1 MTLHHSASRASG
13 ANSASA
19 NSIGIACVLIASA
32 LWGTTG
38 TTATFAEDVSPLGIG
53 AVAMGLGGLLLALT
67 ALRSI
72 VKSRRR
78 IASQWPMLLLGSLSV
93 AIYPLAFYSSMH
105 LAGVAIGTVI
115 SIGSAPLAASLIE
128 RIFDGQRLTTR
139 WLLGAAVG
147 LGGALLLTFSE
158 SAGHAGQG
166 SAETSA
172 VLYGILL
179 GLVSGLLYALYS
191 WVARRLM
198 QAGIP
203 PRAAMGSMFGVGGM
217 ALLPVLVLT
226 GAPLLASWTN
236 AAVGLYMALVPVLA
250 AYVLFAYGLARVSA
264 TMATTLSLL
273 EPVIAAVLAVAIV
286 GERLPAEGWVGMGLI
301 VGSLF
306 ILTVPMGGR
315 RRGADLV
322 RSEAP
327 RPDASFTLAAPLS
340 QDA

>member
-1 MTLHHSASRASG
+1 MTSRTSASFVG
-13 ANSASA
+13 F
-19 NSIGIACVLIASA
+19 ACVLTASA

-38 TTATFAEDVSPLGIG
+38 TTATFASGVSPLGIG

-72 VKSRRR
+72 VKSR
-78 IASQWPMLLLGSLSV
+78 AKLTAQWPMLLLGSLSV

-128 RIFDGQRLTTR
+128 RFFDGQKLTTR
-139 WLLGAAVG
+139 WLLGAAAG
-147 LGGALLLTFSE
+147 LGGAVLLTFSE
-158 SAGHAGQG
+158 SHG
-166 SAETSA
+166 SGGAAEPTA

-198 QAGIP
+198 QAGVP
-203 PRAAMGSMFGVGGM
+203 PRAAMGSIFGIGGTL
-217 ALLPVLVLT
+217 LLPVLLFT
-226 GAPLLASWTN
+226 GAPLLASTTN
-236 AAVGLYMALVPVLA
+236 IAVGIYMALVPVLV

-273 EPVIAAVLAVAIV
+273 EPVIAAVLAVVIV
-286 GERLPAEGWVGMGLI
+286 GERLPAEGWVGIGLI

-306 ILTVPMGGR
+306 ILTLPIPGR
-315 RRGADLV
+315 RRRA
-322 RSEAP
+322 RP
-327 RPDASFTLAAPLS
+327 RPSDAAIDAALS
-340 QDA
+340 TR

>member
-1 MTLHHSASRASG
+1 MTSR
-13 ANSASA
+13 NSASLV
-19 NSIGIACVLIASA
+19 GFACVLTASA

-38 TTATFAEDVSPLGIG
+38 TTATFASGVSPLGIG

-67 ALRSI
+67 ALHSI
-72 VKSRRR
+72 VKSRAK
-78 IASQWPMLLLGSLSV
+78 IAAQWPMLILGSLSV

-128 RIFDGQRLTTR
+128 RIFDGQKLTTR
-139 WLLGAAVG
+139 WLLGAAAG
-147 LGGALLLTFSE
+147 LGGAVLLTFSE
-158 SAGHAGQG
+158 SHG
-166 SAETSA
+166 SAGAADATA

-203 PRAAMGSMFGVGGM
+203 PRAAMGSIFGVGGTL
-217 ALLPVLVLT
+217 LLPVLAFT
-226 GAPLLASWTN
+226 GAPLLASSTN
-236 AAVGLYMALVPVLA
+236 VAVGIYMALVPVLV

-273 EPVIAAVLAVAIV
+273 EPVIAAVLAVVIV
-286 GERLPAEGWVGMGLI
+286 GERLPAEGWAGIGLI

-306 ILTVPMGGR
+306 ILTLPMPGR
-315 RRGADLV
+315 RRRAERP
-322 RSEAP
+322 RSAAAI
-327 RPDASFTLAAPLS
+327 DAALPSR
-340 QDA
+340 

>member
-1 MTLHHSASRASG
+1 MTSRTSASFVG
-13 ANSASA
+13 F
-19 NSIGIACVLIASA
+19 ACVLTASA

-38 TTATFAEDVSPLGIG
+38 TTATFASGVSPLGIG

-72 VKSRRR
+72 VKSR
-78 IASQWPMLLLGSLSV
+78 AKLTAQWPMLILGSLSV

-128 RIFDGQRLTTR
+128 RFFDGQKLTTR
-139 WLLGAAVG
+139 WLLGAAAG
-147 LGGALLLTFSE
+147 LGGAVLLTFSE
-158 SAGHAGQG
+158 SHG
-166 SAETSA
+166 SGGAADATA

-203 PRAAMGSMFGVGGM
+203 PRAAMGSIFGLGGM
-217 ALLPVLVLT
+217 ALLPVLLFT
-226 GAPLLASWTN
+226 GAPLLASTTN
-236 AAVGLYMALVPVLA
+236 IAVGIYMALVPVLV

-273 EPVIAAVLAVAIV
+273 EPVIAAVLAVVIV
-286 GERLPAEGWVGMGLI
+286 GERLPAEGWVGIGLI

-306 ILTVPMGGR
+306 ILTLPIPGR
-315 RRGADLV
+315 RRRAE
-322 RSEAP
+322 RP
-327 RPDASFTLAAPLS
+327 RPAAAIDAALPSR
-340 QDA
+340 

>member
-1 MTLHHSASRASG
+1 MTSRTSASFVG
-13 ANSASA
+13 F
-19 NSIGIACVLIASA
+19 ACVLTASA

-38 TTATFAEDVSPLGIG
+38 TTATFASGVSPLGIG

-72 VKSRRR
+72 VKGR
-78 IASQWPMLLLGSLSV
+78 AKLAAQWPMLILGSLSV

-128 RIFDGQRLTTR
+128 RFFDGQKLTTR
-139 WLLGAAVG
+139 WLLGAAAG
-147 LGGALLLTFSE
+147 LGGAVLLTFSE
-158 SAGHAGQG
+158 SHG
-166 SAETSA
+166 SGGAADPTA

-191 WVARRLM
+191 WVARRKM

-203 PRAAMGSMFGVGGM
+203 PRAAMGSIFGLGGTL
-217 ALLPVLVLT
+217 LLPVLAFT
-226 GAPLLASWTN
+226 GAPLLASTTN
-236 AAVGLYMALVPVLA
+236 IAVGIYMALVPVLV

-273 EPVIAAVLAVAIV
+273 EPVIAAVLAVVIV
-286 GERLPAEGWVGMGLI
+286 GERLPAEGWVGIGLI

-306 ILTVPMGGR
+306 ILTLPIPGR
-315 RRGADLV
+315 RRT
-322 RSEAP
+322 
-327 RPDASFTLAAPLS
+327 RPQPSDAAIDAALS
-340 QDA
+340 TR

>member
-1 MTLHHSASRASG
+1 MTSRTSASFVG
-13 ANSASA
+13 F
-19 NSIGIACVLIASA
+19 ACVLTASA

-38 TTATFAEDVSPLGIG
+38 TTATFASGVSPLGIG

-67 ALRSI
+67 ALHSI
-72 VKSRRR
+72 VKSR
-78 IASQWPMLLLGSLSV
+78 AKLTAQWPMLLLGSLSV

-128 RIFDGQRLTTR
+128 RFFDGQKLTTR
-139 WLLGAAVG
+139 WLLGAAAG
-147 LGGALLLTFSE
+147 LGGAVLLTFSE
-158 SAGHAGQG
+158 SHG
-166 SAETSA
+166 SGGAADATA

-198 QAGIP
+198 QAGVP
-203 PRAAMGSMFGVGGM
+203 PRAAMGSIFGVGGTL
-217 ALLPVLVLT
+217 LLPVLALT
-226 GAPLLASWTN
+226 GAPLLASTTN
-236 AAVGLYMALVPVLA
+236 IAVGIYMALVPVLV

-286 GERLPAEGWVGMGLI
+286 GERLPAEGWVGIGLI

-306 ILTVPMGGR
+306 ILTLPMPGR
-315 RRGADLV
+315 RRRAK
-322 RSEAP
+322 P
-327 RPDASFTLAAPLS
+327 RNSDAAIDAALS
-340 QDA
+340 TR

>member
-1 MTLHHSASRASG
+1 MTSRTSASFVG
-13 ANSASA
+13 F
-19 NSIGIACVLIASA
+19 ACVLTASA

-38 TTATFAEDVSPLGIG
+38 TTATLASGVSPLGIG

-72 VKSRRR
+72 VKSR
-78 IASQWPMLLLGSLSV
+78 AKLTVQWPMLLLGSLSV

-128 RIFDGQRLTTR
+128 RFFDGQKLTTR
-139 WLLGAAVG
+139 WLLGAAAG
-147 LGGALLLTFSE
+147 LGGAVLLTFSE
-158 SAGHAGQG
+158 SHG
-166 SAETSA
+166 SGGAADPTA

-203 PRAAMGSMFGVGGM
+203 PRAAMGSIFGLGGM
-217 ALLPVLVLT
+217 ALLPVLAFT
-226 GAPLLASWTN
+226 GAPLLASTTN
-236 AAVGLYMALVPVLA
+236 IAVGIYMALVPVLV

-273 EPVIAAVLAVAIV
+273 EPVIAAVLAVVIV
-286 GERLPAEGWVGMGLI
+286 GERLPAEGWVGIGLI

-306 ILTVPMGGR
+306 ILTLPMPGR
-315 RRGADLV
+315 RRRT
-322 RSEAP
+322 RSS
-327 RPDASFTLAAPLS
+327 DAAIDAALS
-340 QDA
+340 TR

>member
-1 MTLHHSASRASG
+1 MTSR
-13 ANSASA
+13 NSASFV
-19 NSIGIACVLIASA
+19 GFACVLTASA

-38 TTATFAEDVSPLGIG
+38 TTATFASGVSPLGVG

-72 VKSRRR
+72 VKSR
-78 IASQWPMLLLGSLSV
+78 AKLTAQWPMLLLGSLSV

-128 RIFDGQRLTTR
+128 RFFDGQKLTTR
-139 WLLGAAVG
+139 WLLGAAAG
-147 LGGALLLTFSE
+147 LGGAVLLTFSE
-158 SAGHAGQG
+158 SHG
-166 SAETSA
+166 SGGAADPTA

-203 PRAAMGSMFGVGGM
+203 PRAAMGSIFGIGGM
-217 ALLPVLVLT
+217 ALLPVLLFT
-226 GAPLLASWTN
+226 GAPLLASTTN
-236 AAVGLYMALVPVLA
+236 IAVGIYMALVPVLV

-273 EPVIAAVLAVAIV
+273 EPVIAAVLAVIIV
-286 GERLPAEGWVGMGLI
+286 GERLPAEGWAGIGLI

-306 ILTVPMGGR
+306 ILTLPIPGR
-315 RRGADLV
+315 RRRAE
-322 RSEAP
+322 RP
-327 RPDASFTLAAPLS
+327 RPAAAIDAALPSR
-340 QDA
+340 

>member
-1 MTLHHSASRASG
+1 MTSQPSASFV
-13 ANSASA
+13 
-19 NSIGIACVLIASA
+19 GIACVLIASA

-38 TTATFAEDVSPLGIG
+38 TTATLASGVGPLGIG

-72 VKSRRR
+72 LKSRHR
-78 IASQWPMLLLGSLSV
+78 IAGQWPMLVLGSLSV

-128 RIFDGQRLTTR
+128 RFFDGQKLTTR
-139 WLLGAAVG
+139 WILGAAAG
-147 LGGALLLTFSE
+147 LAGAALLTFSE
-158 SAGHAGQG
+158 SAGHGGADAQD
-166 SAETSA
+166 ARA

-179 GLVSGLLYALYS
+179 GLLSGLLYALYS

-203 PRAAMGSMFGVGGM
+203 PRAAMGSIFGIGGM
-217 ALLPVLVLT
+217 ALLPVLAAT

-236 AAVGLYMALVPVLA
+236 IAVGVYMALVPVLV

-273 EPVIAAVLAVAIV
+273 EPVIAAVLAVVVV
-286 GERLPAEGWVGMGLI
+286 GERLPVAGWVGVGLI

-306 ILTVPMGGR
+306 ILTVPIGGR
-315 RRGADLV
+315 RRHRDIGRSGASGAALALATPV
-322 RSEAP
+322 REG
-327 RPDASFTLAAPLS
+327 RLRR
-340 QDA
+340 

>member
-1 MTLHHSASRASG
+1 MTSH
-13 ANSASA
+13 NSVSFV
-19 NSIGIACVLIASA
+19 GFACVLVASA

-38 TTATFAEDVSPLGIG
+38 TTATFASGVSPLGIG
-53 AVAMGLGGLLLALT
+53 AVAMGFGGLLLALT
-67 ALRSI
+67 ALHSI
-72 VKSRRR
+72 VRSSSR
-78 IASQWPMLLLGSLSV
+78 IAAQWPMLLLGSLSV
-93 AIYPLAFYSSMH
+93 AVYPLAFYSSMH

-139 WLLGAAVG
+139 WLLGAAAG
-147 LGGALLLTFSE
+147 LAGAALLVFSE
-158 SAGHAGQG
+158 SHG
-166 SAETSA
+166 SAGPADAAA

-203 PRAAMGSMFGVGGM
+203 PRAAMGSVFGIGGT
-217 ALLPVLVLT
+217 ALLPVLAFT

-236 AAVGLYMALVPVLA
+236 IAVGIYMALVPVLV
-250 AYVLFAYGLARVSA
+250 AYVLFAYGLARVST

-286 GERLPAEGWVGMGLI
+286 GERLPAEGWAGIGLI

-306 ILTVPMGGR
+306 ILTVRMPGR
-315 RRGADLV
+315 RPPPGATP
-322 RSEAP
+322 SEAG
-327 RPDASFTLAAPLS
+327 RTEASFVLATPS
-340 QDA
+340 TQDA

>member
-1 MTLHHSASRASG
+1 MTSQ
-13 ANSASA
+13 NSVSFV
-19 NSIGIACVLIASA
+19 GFACVLVASA

-38 TTATFAEDVSPLGIG
+38 TTATFASGVSPLGIG

-67 ALRSI
+67 ALHSI
-72 VKSRRR
+72 VKSRQR
-78 IASQWPMLLLGSLSV
+78 IASHWPMLILGSLSV

-139 WLLGAAVG
+139 WLLGAATG
-147 LGGALLLTFSE
+147 LAGAALLTFSE
-158 SAGHAGQG
+158 STGHGGTNAQD
-166 SAETSA
+166 ATA

-203 PRAAMGSMFGVGGM
+203 PRAAMGSIFGVGGM
-217 ALLPVLVLT
+217 ALLPVLAMT
-226 GAPLLASWTN
+226 GAPLLTSWTN
-236 AAVGLYMALVPVLA
+236 VAVGIYMALVPVLV

-273 EPVIAAVLAVAIV
+273 EPVIAAALAVAIV

-306 ILTVPMGGR
+306 ILTVPSGRR
-315 RRGADLV
+315 RRGADGG
-322 RSEAP
+322 RSAASKREASYALP
-327 RPDASFTLAAPLS
+327 LDA
-340 QDA
+340 

>member
-1 MTLHHSASRASG
+1 MTSR
-13 ANSASA
+13 NSASLV
-19 NSIGIACVLIASA
+19 GFACVLTASA

-38 TTATFAEDVSPLGIG
+38 TTATFASGVSPLGIG

-72 VKSRRR
+72 VKGR
-78 IASQWPMLLLGSLSV
+78 AKLTAQWPMLLLGSLSV

-128 RIFDGQRLTTR
+128 RFFDGQKLTTR
-139 WLLGAAVG
+139 WLLGAAAG
-147 LGGALLLTFSE
+147 LGGAVLLTFSE
-158 SAGHAGQG
+158 SHG
-166 SAETSA
+166 SGGAADPTA

-203 PRAAMGSMFGVGGM
+203 PRAAMGSIFGLGGTL
-217 ALLPVLVLT
+217 LLPVLAVT
-226 GAPLLASWTN
+226 GAPLLASTTN
-236 AAVGLYMALVPVLA
+236 IAVGIYMALVPVLV

-286 GERLPAEGWVGMGLI
+286 GERLPAEGWAGIGLI

-306 ILTVPMGGR
+306 ILTLPIPGR
-315 RRGADLV
+315 RRRAERP
-322 RSEAP
+322 RSAAAI
-327 RPDASFTLAAPLS
+327 DAALS
-340 QDA
+340 SR

>member
-1 MTLHHSASRASG
+1 MTSRTSASFVG
-13 ANSASA
+13 F
-19 NSIGIACVLIASA
+19 ACVLVASA

-38 TTATFAEDVSPLGIG
+38 TTATFASGVSPLGIG

-72 VKSRRR
+72 VKSR
-78 IASQWPMLLLGSLSV
+78 AKLAAQWPMLILGSLSV

-128 RIFDGQRLTTR
+128 RFFDGQKLTTR
-139 WLLGAAVG
+139 WLLGAAAG
-147 LGGALLLTFSE
+147 LGGAVLLTFSE
-158 SAGHAGQG
+158 SHG
-166 SAETSA
+166 SGGAADPTA

-203 PRAAMGSMFGVGGM
+203 PRAAMGSIIGLGGTL
-217 ALLPVLVLT
+217 LLPVLAFT
-226 GAPLLASWTN
+226 GAPLLASTTN
-236 AAVGLYMALVPVLA
+236 IAVGIYMALVPVLV

-286 GERLPAEGWVGMGLI
+286 GERLPAEGWAGIGLI

-306 ILTVPMGGR
+306 ILTLPIPGR
-315 RRGADLV
+315 RRAKPRNSDAAIGA
-322 RSEAP
+322 A
-327 RPDASFTLAAPLS
+327 LS
-340 QDA
+340 TR

>member
-1 MTLHHSASRASG
+1 MTSK
-13 ANSASA
+13 NSVSFV
-19 NSIGIACVLIASA
+19 GFACVLLASA

-38 TTATFAEDVSPLGIG
+38 TTATFASGVSPLGIG
-53 AVAMGLGGLLLALT
+53 AVAMGFGGLLLALT
-67 ALRSI
+67 ALHSI
-72 VKSRRR
+72 VKSRTR
-78 IASQWPMLLLGSLSV
+78 IAAQWPMLVLGSASV

-128 RIFDGQRLTTR
+128 RFFDGQKLTTR
-139 WLLGAAVG
+139 WLLGAAAG
-147 LGGALLLTFSE
+147 LAGAVLLTFSE
-158 SAGHAGQG
+158 SAGHDGANAQD
-166 SAETSA
+166 ATA

-203 PRAAMGSMFGVGGM
+203 PRAAMGSIFGVGGL
-217 ALLPVLVLT
+217 ALLPVLAFT

-236 AAVGLYMALVPVLA
+236 IAVGVYMALVPVLV

-273 EPVIAAVLAVAIV
+273 EPVIAAVLAVVIV
-286 GERLPAEGWVGMGLI
+286 GERLPAEGWIGIGLI

-306 ILTVPMGGR
+306 ILTLPIPGR
-315 RRGADLV
+315 RRRARPE
-322 RSEAP
+322 RS
-327 RPDASFTLAAPLS
+327 DAAIDAALITR
-340 QDA
+340 